1 MITQNWCGIAV
12 EPNSPHAF
20 ALALEKMADNPELAK
35 EMGLNARHFAELE
48 FGRETR
54 CDHRPCRWCI
64 RIIEKAVGTS
74 LWRVTRVGV
83 GAVT

>member
-35 EMGLNARHFAELE
+35 VMGLKARHFAERE
-48 FGRETR
+48 FGREQLGNR
-54 CDHRPCRWCI
+54 FVDFLE
-64 RIIEKAVGTS
+64 RIM
-74 LWRVTRVGV
+74 
-83 GAVT
+83 GA